1 MSDKY
6 ENLELESHTIR
17 AFHCKVLAERH
28 SFVIECVT
36 KGNRRLMF
44 EFPSEGP
51 TQLLDALTKA
61 FEEHPE
67 MREWTSPTTH

>member
-6 ENLELESHTIR
+6 ENLELEAHTIR
-17 AFHCKVLAERH
+17 TFRCKALAERQ

-36 KGNRRLMF
+36 KGNRRLIF
-44 EFPSEGP
+44 EFVSEAP
-51 TQLLDALTKA
+51 TFLLDALTKA

-67 MREWTSPTTH
+67 MREWTSPTAH

>member
-6 ENLELESHTIR
+6 ENLELEAHTIR
-17 AFHCKVLAERH
+17 AFRCQVLAERRV
-28 SFVIECVT
+28 FVIECLT

-51 TQLLDALTKA
+51 TQLLAGLNKA

-67 MREWTSPTTH
+67 MREWRSPTTH